1 VRQSHEYL
9 REGTMK
15 ILTLFNPATGQVR
28 IQPASQSSNTV
39 LHAWL
44 KAELLA
50 ILAML
55 PPLATPL
62 LDPTANRALWQAWQH
77 DLTIRFTLPE
87 ILPPLRL
94 LLVWDNLAGHKT
106 AELVVWLCQ
115 HGIMPL
121 YTPLGGSWLN
131 MAESI
136 QRILKRR
143 ALGGQHPQTPEQIGE
158 WFGQTANAWN
168 RHPTP
173 FIWHGKRWQRRRSRT
188 GDRRHRVGGS
198 AAYANRPVPRRRP

>member
-1 VRQSHEYL
+1 
-9 REGTMK
+9 MK

-28 IQPASQSSNTV
+28 IQPARQSSNTV

-62 LDPTANRALWQAWQH
+62 LGPAATRALWQAWQH
-77 DLTIRFTLPE
+77 DLTVRFTLPE
-87 ILPPLRL
+87 ILSPLRL

-115 HGIMPL
+115 NGIMPL

-143 ALGGQHPQTPEQIGE
+143 ALSGQHPQTPEQIGE

-173 FIWHGKRWQRRRSRT
+173 FTWHGKRWQRRPPRT
-188 GDRRHRVGGS
+188 SDRRHRVGGS
-198 AAYANRPVPRRRP
+198 AAYANRPVPRRKALTPTFSYA